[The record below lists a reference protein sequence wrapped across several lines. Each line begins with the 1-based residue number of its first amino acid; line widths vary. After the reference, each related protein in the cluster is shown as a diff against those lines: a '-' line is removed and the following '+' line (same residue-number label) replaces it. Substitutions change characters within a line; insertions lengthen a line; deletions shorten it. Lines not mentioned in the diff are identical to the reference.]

1 MNARTYVVLKGRCS
15 VLVWPIGRLCCLSP
29 KTTCIGVVG
38 DVGEF
43 NELTKS
49 MIMEEI
55 MLPESNRAS
64 CDVLSIRA
72 NVEHTSRLEEV
83 AA

>member
-1 MNARTYVVLKGRCS
+1 MGK
-15 VLVWPIGRLCCLSP
+15 
-29 KTTCIGVVG
+29 
-38 DVGEF
+38 F

-49 MIMEEI
+49 MLIEEI
-55 MLPESNRAS
+55 VLPESKRAS